1 MIKNRSSAFTLI
13 EIIMAMAI
21 LAVGIIGIVRLLPV
35 GLRAS
40 KSSEMMSRAGFLAQE
55 KMEELKLAGFEQLL
69 APEEPLEGEV
79 GDYTWMASVS
89 EVALKGLASS
99 EDIRSLRLTVTWQE
113 KGKTRSQDFVTYIR
127 K

>member
-1 MIKNRSSAFTLI
+1 MQKGFTLI

-21 LAVGIIGIVRLLPV
+21 LAVGIIGVVRLLPV

-55 KMEELKLAGFEQLL
+55 KMEELKLAGLDQFSQ
-69 APEEPLEGEV
+69 PDFPLEGEKE
-79 GDYTWMASVS
+79 DYSWEAFVS
-89 EVALKGLASS
+89 EVSLNGLASAQ
-99 EDIRSLRLTVTWQE
+99 DIRSLRLTVSWQE
-113 KGKTRSQDFVTYIR
+113 KGKTRSQDFITYIG